1 MTVTAC
7 GSGRGD
13 GRAGT
18 DGMSETGPH
27 GGSLCSSPLSG
38 RSVVELR
45 SFFPSRSHRTTAAI
59 PVSASSPAS
68 SVLSREESAEA
79 TPSCSLGWLAS
90 SHSCPRAVEGQ
101 CPPCC
106 SSRILALPTSPTL
119 SPPFPSTPGPVLLAR
134 LLGLSFSLLAFSCPL
149 RPSLC
154 SPNLVS
160 EPRAPQAL
168 LLSLLPSG
176 AQPLPPQQVGTLRA
190 TGPSITTQVFLH

>member
-1 MTVTAC
+1 
-7 GSGRGD
+7 
-13 GRAGT
+13 
-18 DGMSETGPH
+18 MSETGPH